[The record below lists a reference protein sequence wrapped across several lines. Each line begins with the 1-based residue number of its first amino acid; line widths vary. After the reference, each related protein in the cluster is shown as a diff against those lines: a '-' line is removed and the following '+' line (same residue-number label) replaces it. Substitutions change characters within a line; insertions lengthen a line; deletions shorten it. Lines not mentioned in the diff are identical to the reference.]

1 MSLPMRLSS
10 SESRVGGGI
19 GAGRRAVVV
28 DGGGGRTLLRRPAP
42 RADVTEGAAGRLEL
56 ARDAEGALPAADEM
70 TLPSPP
76 RPFTRPAWAREANE
90 ADMLVGSEKPPRPKG
105 L

>member
-1 MSLPMRLSS
+1 M
-10 SESRVGGGI
+10 
-19 GAGRRAVVV
+19 GAGRRVVELA
-28 DGGGGRTLLRRPAP
+28 GGGGSTLLRSPAP
-42 RADVTEGAAGRLEL
+42 KADVTEGAAGRLEL
-56 ARDAEGALPAADEM
+56 ARDAEGALLAADEM

-76 RPFTRPAWAREANE
+76 RPLTRPAWAREAND